1 MFSGIIT
8 DLGTVRSIEASGDSR
23 FEFSTGFDTVA
34 IGTGAS
40 VCCSGVC
47 LTVIDKGEK
56 WFAADVSAETLDVDD
71 GPQVAALANKL
82 SGQPIDVLINNAG
95 IYGPKG
101 VTRDTVVYDAWGQVF
116 RTNAMSPLAVSAA
129 FAANVAQGGQ
139 KKIITLSSIMGSIAE
154 NDSSGDF
161 IYRSSKAAVNAV
173 MKSLA
178 GDLKSEGITVVVLH
192 PGWVR
197 TEMGGP
203 DAAIE
208 VPESVTGMRAVIA
221 GLKESDS
228 GRFFNYDGTEIPW

>member
-1 MFSGIIT
+1 MPSLLI
-8 DLGTVRSIEASGDSR
+8 
-23 FEFSTGFDTVA
+23 
-34 IGTGAS
+34 TGANRGLGLEFTRQYAADGWR
-40 VCCSGVC
+40 V
-47 LTVIDKGEK
+47 
-56 WFAADVSAETLDVDD
+56 FAACRDPAGARDLAAVEGDVSAETLDVDD

-95 IYGPKG
+95 IYGPKD
-101 VTRDTVVYDAWGQVF
+101 VTRDTVDYDAWGQVF
-116 RTNAMSPLAVSAA
+116 RTNAMSPLAMSAA

-178 GDLKSEGITVVVLH
+178 GDLKSEGITVAVLH

-197 TEMGGP
+197 TDMGGP

-208 VPESVTGMRAVIA
+208 APESVTSIRAVIA

-228 GRFFNYDGTEIPW
+228 GRFLNYDGTEIPW

>member
-1 MFSGIIT
+1 MPSVLI
-8 DLGTVRSIEASGDSR
+8 
-23 FEFSTGFDTVA
+23 
-34 IGTGAS
+34 TGANRGLGLEFTRQYAADGWR
-40 VCCSGVC
+40 V
-47 LTVIDKGEK
+47 
-56 WFAADVSAETLDVDD
+56 FAACRDPAGARDLAAVEGDVSAETLDVDD

-95 IYGPKG
+95 IYGPKD

-178 GDLKSEGITVVVLH
+178 GDLKSEGITVAVLH

-197 TEMGGP
+197 TDMGGP
-203 DAAIE
+203 NAAIE
-208 VPESVTGMRAVIA
+208 APESVTGMRAVIA

-228 GRFFNYDGTEIPW
+228 GRFLNYDGTEIPW

>member
-1 MFSGIIT
+1 MPSVLI
-8 DLGTVRSIEASGDSR
+8 
-23 FEFSTGFDTVA
+23 
-34 IGTGAS
+34 TGANRGLGLEFTRQYAADCWR
-40 VCCSGVC
+40 V
-47 LTVIDKGEK
+47 
-56 WFAADVSAETLDVDD
+56 FAACRDPAGARDLAAVEGDVSAETLDVDD

-95 IYGPKG
+95 IYGPKD
-101 VTRDTVVYDAWGQVF
+101 VTRDTVDYDAWGQVF

-178 GDLKSEGITVVVLH
+178 GDLKSEGITVAVLH

-197 TEMGGP
+197 TDMGGP
-203 DAAIE
+203 DASIE
-208 VPESVTGMRAVIA
+208 APESVTGMRAVIA

-228 GRFFNYDGTEIPW
+228 GRFLNYDGTKIPW

>member
-1 MFSGIIT
+1 MPSVLI
-8 DLGTVRSIEASGDSR
+8 
-23 FEFSTGFDTVA
+23 
-34 IGTGAS
+34 TGANRGLGLEFTRQYAADGWR
-40 VCCSGVC
+40 V
-47 LTVIDKGEK
+47 
-56 WFAADVSAETLDVDD
+56 FAACRDPAGARDLAAVEGDVSAETLDVDD
-71 GPQVAALANKL
+71 GSQVAALANKL

-95 IYGPKG
+95 IYGPKD

-178 GDLKSEGITVVVLH
+178 GDLKSEGITVAVLH

-197 TEMGGP
+197 TDMGGP

-208 VPESVTGMRAVIA
+208 APESVTGMRAVIA

-228 GRFFNYDGTEIPW
+228 GRFLNYDGTEIPW

>member
-1 MFSGIIT
+1 MPSVLI
-8 DLGTVRSIEASGDSR
+8 
-23 FEFSTGFDTVA
+23 
-34 IGTGAS
+34 TGANRGLGLEFTRQYAADGWR
-40 VCCSGVC
+40 V
-47 LTVIDKGEK
+47 
-56 WFAADVSAETLDVDD
+56 FAACRDPAGARDLAAVEGDVSAETLDVDD

-95 IYGPKG
+95 IYGPKD
-101 VTRDTVVYDAWGQVF
+101 VTRDTVDYDAWGQVF
-116 RTNAMSPLAVSAA
+116 RTNTMSPLAMSAA

-178 GDLKSEGITVVVLH
+178 GDLKSEGITVAVLH

-197 TEMGGP
+197 TDMGGP

-208 VPESVTGMRAVIA
+208 APESVTGMRAVIA

-228 GRFFNYDGTEIPW
+228 GRFLNYDGTEIPW

>member
-1 MFSGIIT
+1 MPSVLI
-8 DLGTVRSIEASGDSR
+8 
-23 FEFSTGFDTVA
+23 
-34 IGTGAS
+34 TGANRGLGLEFTRQYAADGWR
-40 VCCSGVC
+40 V
-47 LTVIDKGEK
+47 
-56 WFAADVSAETLDVDD
+56 FAACRDPAGAMDLAAVEGDVSAETLDVDD

-95 IYGPKG
+95 IYGPKD
-101 VTRDTVVYDAWGQVF
+101 VTRDTVDYDAWGQVF
-116 RTNAMSPLAVSAA
+116 RTNTMSPLAVSAA
-129 FAANVAQGGQ
+129 FAANVAQGGE

-178 GDLKSEGITVVVLH
+178 GDLKSEGITVAVLH

-197 TEMGGP
+197 TDMGGP
-203 DAAIE
+203 DASIE
-208 VPESVTGMRAVIA
+208 APESVTGMRAVIA

-228 GRFFNYDGTEIPW
+228 GRFLNYDGTEIPW

>member
-1 MFSGIIT
+1 MPSVLI
-8 DLGTVRSIEASGDSR
+8 
-23 FEFSTGFDTVA
+23 
-34 IGTGAS
+34 TGANRGLGLEFTRQYAADGWR
-40 VCCSGVC
+40 V
-47 LTVIDKGEK
+47 
-56 WFAADVSAETLDVDD
+56 FAACRDPAGARDLAAVEGDVSAETLDVDD

-95 IYGPKG
+95 IYGPKD

-178 GDLKSEGITVVVLH
+178 GDLKSEGITVAMLH
-192 PGWVR
+192 PGGGR
-197 TEMGGP
+197 TDMGGP

-208 VPESVTGMRAVIA
+208 APESVTGMRAVIA

-228 GRFFNYDGTEIPW
+228 GRFLNYDGTEIPW

>member
-1 MFSGIIT
+1 MPSVLI
-8 DLGTVRSIEASGDSR
+8 
-23 FEFSTGFDTVA
+23 
-34 IGTGAS
+34 TGANRGLGLEFTRQYAADGWR
-40 VCCSGVC
+40 V
-47 LTVIDKGEK
+47 
-56 WFAADVSAETLDVDD
+56 FAACRDPAGARDLAAVEGDVSAETLDVDD

-95 IYGPKG
+95 IYGPKD

-178 GDLKSEGITVVVLH
+178 GDLKSEGITVAVLH

-197 TEMGGP
+197 TDWGGP

-208 VPESVTGMRAVIA
+208 APESVTGIRAVIA

-228 GRFFNYDGTEIPW
+228 GRFLNYDGTGIPW

>member
-1 MFSGIIT
+1 MPSVLI
-8 DLGTVRSIEASGDSR
+8 
-23 FEFSTGFDTVA
+23 
-34 IGTGAS
+34 TGANRGLGLEFTRQYAADGWR
-40 VCCSGVC
+40 V
-47 LTVIDKGEK
+47 
-56 WFAADVSAETLDVDD
+56 FAACRDPAGARDLAAVEGDVSAETLDVDD

-95 IYGPKG
+95 IYGPKD

-197 TEMGGP
+197 TDMGGP

-208 VPESVTGMRAVIA
+208 APESVTGMRAVIA

-228 GRFFNYDGTEIPW
+228 GRFLNYDGTEIPW

>member
-1 MFSGIIT
+1 MPSVLI
-8 DLGTVRSIEASGDSR
+8 
-23 FEFSTGFDTVA
+23 
-34 IGTGAS
+34 TGAS
-40 VCCSGVC
+40 RGLGLQFTRQSAADGWRV
-47 LTVIDKGEK
+47 
-56 WFAADVSAETLDVDD
+56 FAACRDPAGAKDLAAVEGDVAVETLDVDD

-95 IYGPKG
+95 IYGPKDL
-101 VTRDTVVYDAWGQVF
+101 TRDTIDYDAWRRVF

-129 FAANVAQGGQ
+129 FAANVAHGGQ
-139 KKIITLSSIMGSIAE
+139 KKIVTLSSIMGSIAE

-178 GDLKSEGITVVVLH
+178 GDLKSEGITVTVVH

-197 TEMGGP
+197 TDMGGP
-203 DAAIE
+203 EAAIE
-208 VPESVTGMRAVIA
+208 ATESVTGMRAVIA

-228 GRFFNYDGTEIPW
+228 GHFFNYDGTEIPW

>member
-1 MFSGIIT
+1 MPSVLI
-8 DLGTVRSIEASGDSR
+8 
-23 FEFSTGFDTVA
+23 
-34 IGTGAS
+34 TGANRGLGLEFTRQYAADGWR
-40 VCCSGVC
+40 V
-47 LTVIDKGEK
+47 
-56 WFAADVSAETLDVDD
+56 FAACRDPAGARDLAAVEGDVSAETLDVDD

-95 IYGPKG
+95 IYGPKD

-129 FAANVAQGGQ
+129 FAVHVAQGGQ

-178 GDLKSEGITVVVLH
+178 GDLKSEGITVAVLH

-197 TEMGGP
+197 TDMGGP

-208 VPESVTGMRAVIA
+208 APESVTGMRAVIA

-228 GRFFNYDGTEIPW
+228 GRFLNYDGTEIPW

>member
-1 MFSGIIT
+1 MPSVLI
-8 DLGTVRSIEASGDSR
+8 
-23 FEFSTGFDTVA
+23 
-34 IGTGAS
+34 TGANRGLGLEFTRQYAADGWR
-40 VCCSGVC
+40 V
-47 LTVIDKGEK
+47 
-56 WFAADVSAETLDVDD
+56 FAACRDPAGARDLAAVEGDVSAETLDVDD

-178 GDLKSEGITVVVLH
+178 GDLKSEGITVVVVH

-197 TEMGGP
+197 TDMGGP
-203 DAAIE
+203 DASIE
-208 VPESVTGMRAVIA
+208 APESVTGMRAVIA

-228 GRFFNYDGTEIPW
+228 GRFLNYDGTEIPW

>member
-1 MFSGIIT
+1 MPSVLI
-8 DLGTVRSIEASGDSR
+8 
-23 FEFSTGFDTVA
+23 
-34 IGTGAS
+34 TGANRGLGLEFTRQYAADGWR
-40 VCCSGVC
+40 V
-47 LTVIDKGEK
+47 
-56 WFAADVSAETLDVDD
+56 FAACRDPAGARDLAAVEGDVSAETLDVDD

-95 IYGPKG
+95 IYGPKD
-101 VTRDTVVYDAWGQVF
+101 VTRDTVDYDAWGQVF
-116 RTNAMSPLAVSAA
+116 RTNTMSPLAVSAA

-197 TEMGGP
+197 TDMGGP
-203 DAAIE
+203 DASIE
-208 VPESVTGMRAVIA
+208 APESVTGMRAVIA

-228 GRFFNYDGTEIPW
+228 GRFLNYDGTEIPW

>member
-1 MFSGIIT
+1 MPSVLI
-8 DLGTVRSIEASGDSR
+8 
-23 FEFSTGFDTVA
+23 
-34 IGTGAS
+34 TGANRGLGLEFTRQYAADGWR
-40 VCCSGVC
+40 V
-47 LTVIDKGEK
+47 
-56 WFAADVSAETLDVDD
+56 FAACRDPAGARDLAAVEGDVSAETLDVDD

-95 IYGPKG
+95 IYGPKD

-154 NDSSGDF
+154 NVSSGDF

-178 GDLKSEGITVVVLH
+178 GDLKSEGITVAVLH

-197 TEMGGP
+197 TDMGGP

-208 VPESVTGMRAVIA
+208 APESVTGMRAVIA

-228 GRFFNYDGTEIPW
+228 GRFLNYDGTEIPC

>member
-1 MFSGIIT
+1 MPSVLI
-8 DLGTVRSIEASGDSR
+8 
-23 FEFSTGFDTVA
+23 
-34 IGTGAS
+34 TGANRGLGLEFTRQYAADGWR
-40 VCCSGVC
+40 V
-47 LTVIDKGEK
+47 
-56 WFAADVSAETLDVDD
+56 FAACRDPAGARDLAAVEGDVSAETLDVDD
-71 GPQVAALANKL
+71 GSQVAALANKL

-95 IYGPKG
+95 IYGPKD
-101 VTRDTVVYDAWGQVF
+101 VTRDTVDYDAWGQVF
-116 RTNAMSPLAVSAA
+116 RTNTMSPLAVSAA

-197 TEMGGP
+197 TDMGGP
-203 DAAIE
+203 DASIE
-208 VPESVTGMRAVIA
+208 APESVTGMRAVIA

-228 GRFFNYDGTEIPW
+228 GRFLNYDGTKIPW

>member
-1 MFSGIIT
+1 MPSLLI
-8 DLGTVRSIEASGDSR
+8 
-23 FEFSTGFDTVA
+23 
-34 IGTGAS
+34 TGANR
-40 VCCSGVC
+40 GLGLE
-47 LTVIDKGEK
+47 LTRQYAADGWRV
-56 WFAADVSAETLDVDD
+56 FAACRDPAGARDLAAVEGDVSAETLDVDY

-95 IYGPKG
+95 IYGPKD
-101 VTRDTVVYDAWGQVF
+101 VTRDTVDYDAWGQVF
-116 RTNAMSPLAVSAA
+116 RTNTMSPLAMSGA

-178 GDLKSEGITVVVLH
+178 GDLKSEGITVAVLH

-197 TEMGGP
+197 TDMGGP

-208 VPESVTGMRAVIA
+208 APESVTGMRAVIA

-228 GRFFNYDGTEIPW
+228 GRFLNYDGTEIPW

>member
-1 MFSGIIT
+1 MPSVLI
-8 DLGTVRSIEASGDSR
+8 
-23 FEFSTGFDTVA
+23 
-34 IGTGAS
+34 TGANRGLGLEFTRQYAADGWR
-40 VCCSGVC
+40 V
-47 LTVIDKGEK
+47 
-56 WFAADVSAETLDVDD
+56 FAACRDPAGARDLAAVEGDVSAETLDVDD

-95 IYGPKG
+95 IYGPKD

-178 GDLKSEGITVVVLH
+178 RDLKSEGITVAVLH

-197 TEMGGP
+197 TDMGGP
-203 DAAIE
+203 DASIE
-208 VPESVTGMRAVIA
+208 APESVTGMRAVIA

-228 GRFFNYDGTEIPW
+228 GRFLNYDGTEIPW

>member
-1 MFSGIIT
+1 MPSVLI
-8 DLGTVRSIEASGDSR
+8 
-23 FEFSTGFDTVA
+23 
-34 IGTGAS
+34 TGANRGLGLEFTRQYAADDWR
-40 VCCSGVC
+40 V
-47 LTVIDKGEK
+47 
-56 WFAADVSAETLDVDD
+56 FAACRDPAGARDLAAVEGDVSAETLDVDD

-95 IYGPKG
+95 IYGPKD
-101 VTRDTVVYDAWGQVF
+101 VTRDTVDYDAWGQVF

-178 GDLKSEGITVVVLH
+178 GDLKSEGITVAVLH

-197 TEMGGP
+197 TDMGGP

-208 VPESVTGMRAVIA
+208 APESVTGMRAVIA

-228 GRFFNYDGTEIPW
+228 GRFLNYDGTEIPW

>member
-1 MFSGIIT
+1 MPSVLI
-8 DLGTVRSIEASGDSR
+8 
-23 FEFSTGFDTVA
+23 
-34 IGTGAS
+34 TGANRGLGLEFTRQYAADGWR
-40 VCCSGVC
+40 V
-47 LTVIDKGEK
+47 
-56 WFAADVSAETLDVDD
+56 FAACRDPAGARNLAAVEGDVSAETLDVDD

-95 IYGPKG
+95 IYGPKD

-178 GDLKSEGITVVVLH
+178 GDLKSEGITVAVLH

-197 TEMGGP
+197 TDMGGP

-208 VPESVTGMRAVIA
+208 APESVTGMRAVIA

-228 GRFFNYDGTEIPW
+228 GRFLNYDGTEIPW

>member
-1 MFSGIIT
+1 MPSVLI
-8 DLGTVRSIEASGDSR
+8 
-23 FEFSTGFDTVA
+23 
-34 IGTGAS
+34 TGANRGLGLEFTHQYAADGWR
-40 VCCSGVC
+40 V
-47 LTVIDKGEK
+47 
-56 WFAADVSAETLDVDD
+56 FAACRDPAGARDLAAVEGDVSAETLDVDD

-95 IYGPKG
+95 IYGPKD

-154 NDSSGDF
+154 NVSSGDF

-178 GDLKSEGITVVVLH
+178 GDLKSEGITVAVLH

-197 TEMGGP
+197 TDMGGP

-208 VPESVTGMRAVIA
+208 APESVTGMRAVIA

-228 GRFFNYDGTEIPW
+228 GRFLNYDGTEIPW

>member
-1 MFSGIIT
+1 MPSVLI
-8 DLGTVRSIEASGDSR
+8 
-23 FEFSTGFDTVA
+23 
-34 IGTGAS
+34 TGANRGLGLEFTRQYAADGWR
-40 VCCSGVC
+40 V
-47 LTVIDKGEK
+47 
-56 WFAADVSAETLDVDD
+56 FAACRDPAGARDLAAVEGDVSAETLDVDD

-95 IYGPKG
+95 IYGPKD
-101 VTRDTVVYDAWGQVF
+101 VTRDTVDYDAWGQVF

-197 TEMGGP
+197 TDMGGP
-203 DAAIE
+203 DASIE
-208 VPESVTGMRAVIA
+208 APESVTGMRAVIA

-228 GRFFNYDGTEIPW
+228 GRFLNYDGTEIPW

>member
-1 MFSGIIT
+1 MPSVLI
-8 DLGTVRSIEASGDSR
+8 
-23 FEFSTGFDTVA
+23 
-34 IGTGAS
+34 TGANRGLGLEFTRQYAADGWR
-40 VCCSGVC
+40 V
-47 LTVIDKGEK
+47 
-56 WFAADVSAETLDVDD
+56 FAACRDPARARNLAAAEGDVSAETLDVDD

-95 IYGPKG
+95 IYGPKD
-101 VTRDTVVYDAWGQVF
+101 VTRDTVDYDAWGQVF
-116 RTNAMSPLAVSAA
+116 RTNTMSPLAMSAA

-178 GDLKSEGITVVVLH
+178 GDLKSEGITVAVLH

-197 TEMGGP
+197 TDMGGP

-208 VPESVTGMRAVIA
+208 APESVTGMRAVIA

-228 GRFFNYDGTEIPW
+228 GRFLNYDGTEIPW

>member
-1 MFSGIIT
+1 MPSVLI
-8 DLGTVRSIEASGDSR
+8 
-23 FEFSTGFDTVA
+23 
-34 IGTGAS
+34 TGANRGLGLEFTRQYAADGWR
-40 VCCSGVC
+40 V
-47 LTVIDKGEK
+47 
-56 WFAADVSAETLDVDD
+56 FAACRDPAGARDLAAVEGDVSAETLDVDD

-95 IYGPKG
+95 IYGPKD

-197 TEMGGP
+197 TDMGGP

-208 VPESVTGMRAVIA
+208 APESVTGMRAVIA

-228 GRFFNYDGTEIPW
+228 GRFLNYDGTKIPW

>member
-1 MFSGIIT
+1 MPSVLI
-8 DLGTVRSIEASGDSR
+8 
-23 FEFSTGFDTVA
+23 
-34 IGTGAS
+34 TGANRGLGLEFTRQYAADDWR
-40 VCCSGVC
+40 V
-47 LTVIDKGEK
+47 
-56 WFAADVSAETLDVDD
+56 FAACRDPAGARDLAAVEGDVSAETLDVDD
-71 GPQVAALANKL
+71 GPQVAVLANKL

-95 IYGPKG
+95 IYGPKD
-101 VTRDTVVYDAWGQVF
+101 VTRDTVDYDAWGQVF

-197 TEMGGP
+197 TDMGGP
-203 DAAIE
+203 DASIE
-208 VPESVTGMRAVIA
+208 APESVTGMRAVIA

-228 GRFFNYDGTEIPW
+228 GRFLNYDGTEIPW

>member
-1 MFSGIIT
+1 MPSLLI
-8 DLGTVRSIEASGDSR
+8 
-23 FEFSTGFDTVA
+23 
-34 IGTGAS
+34 TGANRGLGLEFTRQYAADGWL
-40 VCCSGVC
+40 V
-47 LTVIDKGEK
+47 
-56 WFAADVSAETLDVDD
+56 FAACRDPAGARDLAAVEGDVFAETLDVDD

-82 SGQPIDVLINNAG
+82 SGQSIDVLINNAG
-95 IYGPKG
+95 IYGPKD
-101 VTRDTVVYDAWGQVF
+101 VTRDTVDYDAWGQVF

-178 GDLKSEGITVVVLH
+178 GDLKSEGITVAVLH

-197 TEMGGP
+197 TDMGG
-203 DAAIE
+203 ANASIE
-208 VPESVTGMRAVIA
+208 APESVTGMRAVIA

-228 GRFFNYDGTEIPW
+228 GRFLNYDGTEIPW

>member
-1 MFSGIIT
+1 MPSVLI
-8 DLGTVRSIEASGDSR
+8 
-23 FEFSTGFDTVA
+23 
-34 IGTGAS
+34 TGANRGLGLEFTRQYAADGWR
-40 VCCSGVC
+40 V
-47 LTVIDKGEK
+47 
-56 WFAADVSAETLDVDD
+56 FAACRDPAGARDLAAVEGAVSAETLDVDD

-82 SGQPIDVLINNAG
+82 SGQSIDVLINNAG
-95 IYGPKG
+95 IYGPKD

-178 GDLKSEGITVVVLH
+178 GDLKSEGITVAVLH

-197 TEMGGP
+197 PDMGGP
-203 DAAIE
+203 DASIE
-208 VPESVTGMRAVIA
+208 APESVTGMRAVIA

-228 GRFFNYDGTEIPW
+228 GRFLNYDGTEIPW

>member
-1 MFSGIIT
+1 MPSVLI
-8 DLGTVRSIEASGDSR
+8 
-23 FEFSTGFDTVA
+23 
-34 IGTGAS
+34 TGANRGLGLEFTRQYAADGWR
-40 VCCSGVC
+40 V
-47 LTVIDKGEK
+47 
-56 WFAADVSAETLDVDD
+56 FAACRDPAGARDLAAVEGDFSAETLDVDD

-95 IYGPKG
+95 IYGPKD

-197 TEMGGP
+197 TDMGGP
-203 DAAIE
+203 DASIE
-208 VPESVTGMRAVIA
+208 APESVTGMRAVIA

-228 GRFFNYDGTEIPW
+228 GRFLNYDGTEIPW

>member
-1 MFSGIIT
+1 MPSVLI
-8 DLGTVRSIEASGDSR
+8 
-23 FEFSTGFDTVA
+23 
-34 IGTGAS
+34 TGANRGLGLEFTRQYAADGWR
-40 VCCSGVC
+40 V
-47 LTVIDKGEK
+47 
-56 WFAADVSAETLDVDD
+56 FAACRDPAGARDLAAVEGDVFAETLDVDD

-178 GDLKSEGITVVVLH
+178 GDLKSEGITVAVLH

-197 TEMGGP
+197 TDMGGP

-208 VPESVTGMRAVIA
+208 APESVTGMRAVIA

-228 GRFFNYDGTEIPW
+228 GRFLNYDGTEISW

>member
-1 MFSGIIT
+1 MPSVLI
-8 DLGTVRSIEASGDSR
+8 
-23 FEFSTGFDTVA
+23 
-34 IGTGAS
+34 TGANRGLGLEFTRQYAADGWR
-40 VCCSGVC
+40 V
-47 LTVIDKGEK
+47 
-56 WFAADVSAETLDVDD
+56 FAACRDPAGARDLAAVEGDVSAETLDVDD
-71 GPQVAALANKL
+71 GPQVAVLANKL

-95 IYGPKG
+95 IYGPKD

-178 GDLKSEGITVVVLH
+178 GDLKSEGITVAVLH

-197 TEMGGP
+197 TDMGGP

-208 VPESVTGMRAVIA
+208 APESVTGMRAVIA

-228 GRFFNYDGTEIPW
+228 GRFLNYDGTEIPW